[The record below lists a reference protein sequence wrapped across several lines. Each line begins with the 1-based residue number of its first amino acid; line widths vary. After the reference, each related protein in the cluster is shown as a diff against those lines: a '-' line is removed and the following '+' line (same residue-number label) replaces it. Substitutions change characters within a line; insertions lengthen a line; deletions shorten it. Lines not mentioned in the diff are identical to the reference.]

1 MSVDG
6 SGLAPMLEELV
17 RQNLERIPSRRRLL
31 RPATIVIEV
40 PDAEVTV
47 TLHVDRGGFRAVD
60 GDDPMAPVRI
70 RTDAHDLLALARV
83 PLVAGLPDPRRRE
96 GRAVLAAIVTGRL
109 RVGGLA
115 THLPTV
121 ARLTALLS
129 AR

>member
-1 MSVDG
+1 VTDHG

-17 RQNLERIPSRRRLL
+17 RQNLERVPSRRRLL
-31 RPATIVIEV
+31 RPATIVIDV

-47 TLHVDRGGFRAVD
+47 TLHVDGTALRAVD
-60 GDDPMAPVRI
+60 GDDRTAPVRI
-70 RTDAHDLLALARV
+70 RTDADGLLALARV
-83 PLVAGLPDPRRRE
+83 PLVVGLPDPRRHE

-109 RVGGLA
+109 RVRGLL